1 MQRMRLLL
9 TAGLVV
15 ACGFSAPAIEPSHWG
30 PYGNPEEP
38 ATRPYKAFW
47 RGLKAFKF
55 QLKATIHEG
64 QGKAGHAGNIQF
76 FRGVRRGLVEIG
88 AGTYMGM
95 AGQYPYPVETTHPA
109 NEFIDSD
116 RRLAALADL
125 PSTAAIFW
133 YGGAGAVG
141 AVFGPGAV
149 TVGQSEV
156 DRYAM
161 TPEER
166 AEVAAAAAKT
176 SLQNWSP
183 DPHARNQARPQGLK
197 YTGEWKVVEEEAKVA
212 NGKST
217 KTVVSNPYSGD
228 MIKKRRQG
236 RIADSGQ

>member
-1 MQRMRLLL
+1 
-9 TAGLVV
+9 
-15 ACGFSAPAIEPSHWG
+15 
-30 PYGNPEEP
+30 
-38 ATRPYKAFW
+38 
-47 RGLKAFKF
+47 
-55 QLKATIHEG
+55 
-64 QGKAGHAGNIQF
+64 
-76 FRGVRRGLVEIG
+76 
-88 AGTYMGM
+88 MGM